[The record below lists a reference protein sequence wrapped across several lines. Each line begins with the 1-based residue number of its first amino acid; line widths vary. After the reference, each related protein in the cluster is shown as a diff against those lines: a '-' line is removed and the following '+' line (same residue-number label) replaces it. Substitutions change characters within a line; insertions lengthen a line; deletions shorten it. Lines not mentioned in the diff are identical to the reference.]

1 MIDRAK
7 VHAALDLLL
16 DALQEAAQPIQS
28 RGALERV
35 TLREL
40 SKQVGVTYGE
50 LYRACKSYEAGNP
63 AGLRC
68 GRKTPR
74 KENSPLYT
82 TLAWYEQ
89 WVQTQGEMNRVV
101 RDRAA

>member
-16 DALQEAAQPIQS
+16 DALEQPAPS
-28 RGALERV
+28 KTGVLGRL

-40 SKQVGVTYGE
+40 SKQTGVTYSE
-50 LYRACKSYEAGNP
+50 LYRACKAYEAGNP

-68 GRKTPR
+68 GRKTLR

-82 TLAWYEQ
+82 TLAWYEE
-89 WVQTQGEMNRVV
+89 WTLAQGELNRVV